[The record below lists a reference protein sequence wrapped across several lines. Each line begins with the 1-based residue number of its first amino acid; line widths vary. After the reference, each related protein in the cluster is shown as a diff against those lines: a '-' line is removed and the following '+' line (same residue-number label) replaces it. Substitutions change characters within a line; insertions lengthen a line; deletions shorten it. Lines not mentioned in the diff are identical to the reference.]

1 MNRERIEHQLKEIY
15 ELEKFQLS
23 YYMSQ
28 LSSTEDKFYHIAFT
42 KIVQTEKKHATFFA
56 KKLTEMGM
64 EIPKVRGT
72 LADFA
77 GIVVG
82 ESLELTGPANACKIG
97 VALENKTLK
106 AYQGLKNEVGVDSE
120 LLEKLLEFQLDE
132 EFHALWLQ
140 SYSERLKMWDSQKS
154 TLPSTDIE
162 EHPTVNINMR
172 WI

>member
-1 MNRERIEHQLKEIY
+1 MNKEKTVHLLKQIY

-28 LSSTEDKFYHIAFT
+28 LSSTEDKFYHKAFT
-42 KIVQTEKKHATFFA
+42 KIVQTKKKHATFFA
-56 KKLTEMGM
+56 KKLTEMGI

-82 ESLELTGPANACKIG
+82 ESLELTGPAKTCKIG

-106 AYQGLKNEVGVDSE
+106 AYHKLMDEVCMDIE
-120 LLEKLLEFQLDE
+120 LLDKLMEFQLDE

-140 SYSERLKMWDSQKS
+140 SYSERLKLKESHKS
-154 TLPSTDIE
+154 ILPNTDIE

-172 WI
+172 WL